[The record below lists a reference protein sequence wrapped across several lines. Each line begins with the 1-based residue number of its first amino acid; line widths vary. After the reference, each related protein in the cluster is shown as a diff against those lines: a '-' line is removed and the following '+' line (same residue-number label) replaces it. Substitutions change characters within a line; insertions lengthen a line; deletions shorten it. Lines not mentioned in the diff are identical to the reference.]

1 MTNKM
6 IELKSNNP
14 KNYVI
19 VNIDDNIC
27 CVHDNNDGNN
37 YFSNNVIAKCVGL
50 GERSVEI
57 HWGNF
62 KELNNNRKNLSVNLK
77 VLNSKKP
84 VEFKS
89 FDFLTYVT
97 YRSNKEK
104 AVQMRN
110 YIVDALNEKFNKD
123 IGFKQEKS
131 LEQKAMETIKYLENK
146 VWEETKKAFES
157 QKHEDFIHHMDL
169 ADKYAMDSQKRR
181 YQLRNELNCS
191 KRLKKECELN
201 LKGLLT
207 ESCELQV
214 FLPSNQST
222 LIDFKISL
230 KEVEKNE

>member
-1 MTNKM
+1 M

-19 VNIDDNIC
+19 VNIDDDIC

-37 YFSNNVIAKCVGL
+37 YFSNKMIAKCVGL

-57 HWGNF
+57 HWSNF
-62 KELNNNRKNLSVNLK
+62 KELNSNRKNLSVSLK
-77 VLNSKKP
+77 VLNSDKP

-131 LEQKAMETIKYLENK
+131 LEQEAMETIKYLENK

-157 QKHEDFIHHMDL
+157 RKHQDFIRHMDL

-201 LKGLLT
+201 LKGFLT

-214 FLPSNQST
+214 FLPDNQST
-222 LIDFKISL
+222 LIDFKLSI
-230 KEVEKNE
+230 KRGEMND